1 MPATSTVIVP
11 RITYRHS
18 TDAWL
23 IVPATEYWPG
33 TNTARSTSI
42 GALPWVRRSY
52 LTVPLGPVICV
63 RSPGRLSQTDG
74 AAGSRKSAAID
85 SPNTALSARKV
96 PRLGSVTP
104 RSIWLSKVGETPA
117 AGASAR
123 SDMPPGSRNSCNRLP
138 STVIHAGGRHDGKH
152 KGSSN
157 VQLWCPNSFRK
168 MHVHQNCY
176 LKVLTRSDLCS

>member
-42 GALPWVRRSY
+42 GALPWVRRS
-52 LTVPLGPVICV
+52 
-63 RSPGRLSQTDG
+63 PGRLSQTDG

-96 PRLGSVTP
+96 LRLGSVTP

-117 AGASAR
+117 ACARAR
-123 SDMPPGSRNSCNRLP
+123 SDMPRVSRNSCNRLP
-138 STVIHAGGRHDGKH
+138 STVIHAGGRHHGKH
-152 KGSSN
+152 KRSSN
-157 VQLWCPNSFRK
+157 VQLWCTNSFRK
-168 MHVHQNCY
+168 MNVHDNVY
-176 LKVLTRSDLCS
+176 IDVLTRSDLCS